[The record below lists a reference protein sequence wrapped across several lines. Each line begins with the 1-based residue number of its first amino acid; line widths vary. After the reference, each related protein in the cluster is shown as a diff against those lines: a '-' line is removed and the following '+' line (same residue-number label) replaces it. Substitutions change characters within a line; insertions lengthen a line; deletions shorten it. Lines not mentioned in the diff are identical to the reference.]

1 MPPHCQECSPRS
13 HFPSN
18 ARGRLDVCG
27 AHLPADAAEAAA
39 PQSPVDAR
47 LPDLRQVITVEEEVV
62 PFFPA
67 LGRSRG
73 VMGFSTKNSSMVF
86 NLVYHPAVN

>member
-1 MPPHCQECSPRS
+1 MPPRCQERSPRR

-18 ARGRLDVCG
+18 AKGRLDLCG

-39 PQSPVDAR
+39 PQLPVDAR
-47 LPDLRQVITVEEEVV
+47 LPDPCQVITVEEEVV

-67 LGRSRG
+67 WG
-73 VMGFSTKNSSMVF
+73 VWGC
-86 NLVYHPAVN
+86 L

>member
-1 MPPHCQECSPRS
+1 M
-13 HFPSN
+13 
-18 ARGRLDVCG
+18 CG

-47 LPDLRQVITVEEEVV
+47 LPDPRQVITVEEEVV

-67 LGRSRG
+67 LGGGEGGYELLYQKLERG
-73 VMGFSTKNSSMVF
+73 FQSNLSSSSK
-86 NLVYHPAVN
+86 LKEDGAVRRAKS